1 MALSGAVP
9 KRYAEAVL
17 QLAEESGSRDD
28 WTTALDRVAEEL
40 EPESLR
46 LLSAPTYPLEARRAA
61 LEQITTDEAPGIK
74 ALVQTLLERER
85 IALLPAIVRSY
96 HDLLDVRDRIEKAVI
111 TTAIE
116 VTPAE
121 RRELVAR
128 LERESGKRLRATF
141 VVDPA
146 LQGGLVVRIG
156 DHQIDG
162 SVRTRLAALRQQL
175 AQGT

>member
-1 MALSGAVP
+1 KQM
-9 KRYAEAVL
+9 
-17 QLAEESGSRDD
+17 
-28 WTTALDRVAEEL
+28 TTAD
-40 EPESLR
+40 
-46 LLSAPTYPLEARRAA
+46 
-61 LEQITTDEAPGIK
+61 APGIK

-85 IALLPAIVRSY
+85 LALLPAIVRSY